1 MLLKNAAACFG
12 GPSSEECQKAD
23 LETLLWSAAD
33 TKRSLMSKQK
43 PPLWLF
49 QRCLLS
55 DVSVNVIA
63 SPVSVAPIPKPI
75 VDVPT
80 NISITL
86 RGAWL

>member
-1 MLLKNAAACFG
+1 MLLKNAAARFG
-12 GPSSEECQKAD
+12 GPSGEECQKAD
-23 LETLLWSAAD
+23 LERGFDLPPTQSACSCPNGTA
-33 TKRSLMSKQK
+33 
-43 PPLWLF
+43 LWLF
-49 QRCLLS
+49 QRCLLL